1 MAIAL
6 EERFEVDAPPGPV
19 WDLLFDPRRVVT
31 CVPGGELTA
40 LLDDQTFDGRLRVEV
55 GFLRFSYG
63 GRLRI
68 ADADPV
74 ARRVRI
80 VGGAHE
86 RDGTGTARLTLVS
99 RLEPPA
105 GGATAVVVRAHVAVG
120 GRVAELGRGLL
131 QRLAHEVFQDF
142 AANVQEALLP
152 RAHRGRRPEPTASG
166 PTLRAVPIAARAL
179 RRWLST
185 WWRGGRPRAAVRPK
199 AAARELDAR
208 SDGPPPGP

>member
-86 RDGTGTARLTLVS
+86 RDGSGTARLTLVS
-99 RLEPPA
+99 RLEPLE
-105 GGATAVVVRAHVAVG
+105 GGATVVVVLAHVEVG

-142 AANVQEALLP
+142 AGHVRAALAP
-152 RAHRGRRPEPTASG
+152 PAGARRGGAAARQRVPGGGTAADGARG
-166 PTLRAVPIAARAL
+166 PALHALPIAARAL
-179 RRWLST
+179 RRWVGG
-185 WWRGGRPRAAVRPK
+185 WWRGRLPLP
-199 AAARELDAR
+199 AR
-208 SDGPPPGP
+208 